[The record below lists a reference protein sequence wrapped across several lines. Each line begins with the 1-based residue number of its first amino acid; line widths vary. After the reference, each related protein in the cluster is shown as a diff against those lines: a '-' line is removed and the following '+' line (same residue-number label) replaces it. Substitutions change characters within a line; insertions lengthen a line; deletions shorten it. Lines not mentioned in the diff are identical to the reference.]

1 VRIDLV
7 NNVWN
12 RKVVSVFR
20 AAVYTEER
28 DAAKLQETVVKLIPY
43 NVCSRPDWYGN
54 VFQHRQI
61 VCAGYESGG
70 KDGCVGDGG
79 GPLQCVAKDARW
91 RLVGVSTGGDGCAK
105 PKKPGIYTKINDFDT
120 YHWIRLRVK
129 VIGHIVHVSH
139 CKGPFKLQTGQ
150 REWPCA

>member
-79 GPLQCVAKDARW
+79 GPLQCVEKGGKWILA
-91 RLVGVSTGGDGCAK
+91 GVSSGGDSCAK
-105 PKKPGIYTKINDFDT
+105 PKKPGIYTKIDRDAIL
-120 YHWIRLRVK
+120 WIKLHAK

-150 REWPCA
+150 RKWPCA